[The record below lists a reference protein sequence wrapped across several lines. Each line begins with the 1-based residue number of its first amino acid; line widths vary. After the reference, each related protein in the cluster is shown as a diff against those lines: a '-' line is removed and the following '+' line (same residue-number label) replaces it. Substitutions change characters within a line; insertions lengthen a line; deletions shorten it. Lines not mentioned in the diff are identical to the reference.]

1 MSNNTRDYHFSKSR
15 VNNSLDEPLFLTKF
29 SANIILPDILKEKY
43 GTAELLHEQMLKI
56 GGLDLDKVPGT
67 VTQKFRY
74 NDRSFIGTI
83 LDTKVEL
90 SFDFEVNVDSE
101 TNVPYP
107 YNLLQDWL
115 RLCYDPNT
123 GFQSLKKDYAGKC
136 TIDVTDKIGRLIR
149 HVDVG
154 IMFPKSNLP
163 AWELNNTQEAIYKIN
178 GFKFQCENVKS
189 YRAEDI

>member
-115 RLCYDPNT
+115 HLCYDPNT

-136 TIDVTDKIGRLIR
+136 TIDITDKIGRLIR

-163 AWELNNTQEAIYKIN
+163 AWELNNTQEAIYKIT